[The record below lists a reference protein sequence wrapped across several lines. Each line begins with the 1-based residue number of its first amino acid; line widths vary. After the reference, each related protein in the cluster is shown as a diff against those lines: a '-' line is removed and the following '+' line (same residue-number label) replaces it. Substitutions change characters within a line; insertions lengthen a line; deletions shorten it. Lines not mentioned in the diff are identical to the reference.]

1 MFFKKTM
8 SFFFNEFS
16 VEIFQLTLPRSN
28 RGITI
33 YAAIAYNVLPKYN
46 ELNIIITPRSMFFRV
61 NVVLAAMKITW
72 ILLYFSITFLDAL
85 SISGNI
91 SKGIFLSE
99 QLFSTLDLN
108 TWRQCCKQVCCHP
121 GFIVS
126 LAELRQNRF
135 SLILKGFR
143 IFQVVRDHWLPVIC
157 CISPYQENQP
167 VLGIFE
173 AKHWLLLSRYQSPG
187 GHLLPIDG
195 YFVYTGNL
203 WFSGATFIDCLS

>member
-1 MFFKKTM
+1 M
-8 SFFFNEFS
+8 
-16 VEIFQLTLPRSN
+16 
-28 RGITI
+28 
-33 YAAIAYNVLPKYN
+33 LPKYN

-167 VLGIFE
+167 VLGIFK
-173 AKHWLLLSRYQSPG
+173 ARHWPLVSRYQIPCR
-187 GHLLPIDG
+187 HLLSIDV
-195 YFVYTGNL
+195 YFVYTGNI
-203 WFSGATFIDCLS
+203 WFSGDTFTDCLS